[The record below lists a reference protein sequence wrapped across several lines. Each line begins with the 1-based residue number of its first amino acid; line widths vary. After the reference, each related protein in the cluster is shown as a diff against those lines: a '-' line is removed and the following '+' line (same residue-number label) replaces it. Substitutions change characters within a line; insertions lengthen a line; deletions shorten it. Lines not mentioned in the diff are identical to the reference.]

1 MFKSAF
7 DEGLRV
13 MFSAL
18 FLAAK
23 MLWNIFIGAK
33 NVKDAADYQARRG
46 GR

>member
-13 MFSAL
+13 MFWAM

-23 MLWNIFIGAK
+23 TIWNIFVGAK